1 MKLFAQKASRAFAW
15 ASLAAA
21 ASAGMAISTAAP
33 AHAFLPAFT
42 NPAPTGGSWPDNPSS
57 FGFFFDTT
65 SNVRIDALGFSYQDT
80 WIATSPSY
88 TVTLWS
94 FKNAGAAPTDFTQ
107 IASRTFNPGTIYTLQ
122 DDYWWNSLDAPIVLP
137 ITSSAVD
144 PGDQKGYVIAAIGD
158 FSGSTNT
165 VKFEGGVATVDPLFD
180 LGGNGFNVSTDTEGF
195 YPIPIYP
202 SDPDI
207 GIDGYFNPN
216 LSYVPGP
223 LPILGTA
230 SAFGLTRRM
239 RKRINSA
246 KN

>member
-1 MKLFAQKASRAFAW
+1 MKLFAKKASRGFVW
-15 ASLAAA
+15 TSLAAA
-21 ASAGMAISTAAP
+21 ASVGMAISTAAP
-33 AHAFLPAFT
+33 AHAFLPALT
-42 NPAPTGGSWPDNPSS
+42 NPAPTGGGWPDNPSS

-65 SNVRIDALGFSYQDT
+65 SNVWIDALGFSYQET
-80 WIATSPSY
+80 WTAISPSY

-94 FKNAGAAPTDFTQ
+94 FKNGGGSPSDYTE
-107 IASRTFNPGTIYTLQ
+107 IASRTFSPSTVYTLQ
-122 DDYWWNSLDAPIVLP
+122 NDYWWNSLDTPRVLLN
-137 ITSSAVD
+137 TSSAVD
-144 PGDQKGYVIAAIGD
+144 PGDRTGYVIAAIGE
-158 FSGSTNT
+158 FSGHTNT
-165 VKFEGGVATVDPLFD
+165 VEFEGGVATVDPLFD
-180 LGGNGFNVSTDTEGF
+180 LGGNGFNVSSYSDQF

-239 RKRINSA
+239 RKRIRSA